1 MLVAAGFGGMQ
12 IAGSDS
18 RTDRPAG
25 VVGALLGG
33 ALILGSLWLM
43 AHNYSDP
50 YTAISSGPTPLPCS
64 PSSAMALIL
73 AGLLWSRR
81 RRARGLNPDRAGMTQ
96 MLACAAV

>member
-1 MLVAAGFGGMQ
+1 MFVAAGFGGMQ
-12 IAGSDS
+12 VAGSDS

-50 YTAISSGPTPLPCS
+50 YDGDLFWPH
-64 PSSAMALIL
+64 ALAVL
-73 AGLLWSRR
+73 AFAGLALVVAGLLWSRR
-81 RRARGLNPDRAGMTQ
+81 GERAA
-96 MLACAAV
+96 